1 MVWGQHMPIAFKSPP
16 LALIGV
22 WAIAGLFPLSQ
33 IDTTELRVPMLMHR
47 RRPLR
52 QRKISHLACN
62 RPCARWRDVW
72 GRRRAPEHLSM
83 KVGADAVP

>member
-1 MVWGQHMPIAFKSPP
+1 MPIAFKSPP

-47 RRPLR
+47 R
-52 QRKISHLACN
+52 
-62 RPCARWRDVW
+62 PCARWRGVW